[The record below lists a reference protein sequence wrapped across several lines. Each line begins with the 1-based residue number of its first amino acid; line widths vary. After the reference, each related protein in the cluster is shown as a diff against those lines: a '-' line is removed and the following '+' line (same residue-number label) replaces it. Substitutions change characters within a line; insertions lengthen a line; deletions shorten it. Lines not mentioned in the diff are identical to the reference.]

1 MGRTSDPKH
10 PVTMTF
16 DGAELTAEDGEPIAA
31 SLIAAGHLGV
41 ARSPKF
47 HRPRGP
53 SCLRAAC
60 DGCLA
65 RVDGVPNVMTC
76 RARAHAGAEI
86 VTQNTLGTR
95 DLDLLRVTD
104 WFFPKGMNHHELFA
118 GVVGLDRLMQGFARR
133 VAGLGKL
140 PQDVQPARP
149 AERRE
154 LDVLVVGSGPA
165 GACAAIALAN
175 KGRTVEVVDD
185 ALVLGGSMRGLVGD
199 EWREIEGEF
208 GRLVT
213 SKRLSARAETTA
225 IAIYGDDVLVVGADG
240 PEVVTAK
247 TVILACG
254 AHDGVLA
261 FEGNDVP
268 GVMSARAGSFLLA
281 DGVVIG
287 KKVAVV
293 TPKGGGPF
301 GAAFAARASELGL
314 GVVSLEGEP
323 ARVSGASRVRGVVVK
338 QGKKETKV
346 ACDALLVDAP
356 RTAAYELAAQAGAKV
371 EQRGA
376 GFVVVVSDCKARDGF
391 FVVGE
396 TAGRPLEARTIWA
409 DAEAVARQT

>member
-1 MGRTSDPKH
+1 MGRISDPKH

-16 DGAELTAEDGEPIAA
+16 DGAEITGEEGEPIAA
-31 SLIAAGHLGV
+31 SLVAAGHLGI

-65 RVDGVPNVMTC
+65 RVDGIPNVMTC

-95 DLDLLRVTD
+95 DVDLLRVTD
-104 WFFPKGMNHHELFA
+104 WFFPKGLNHHELFA

-140 PQDVQPARP
+140 PKNVEPARSG
-149 AERRE
+149 ERRE

-165 GACAAIALAN
+165 GACAAIALAK
-175 KGRTVEVVDD
+175 KGRVVEVVDD
-185 ALVLGGSMRGLVGD
+185 ALVLGGSMRALVGD

-208 GRLVT
+208 RGLMK
-213 SKRLSARAETTA
+213 SKKISARAETTA
-225 IAIYGDDVLVVGADG
+225 LAVYGDDVLVVGAGG

-247 TVILACG
+247 TVVLACG

-268 GVMSARAGSFLLA
+268 GVMSARAASFLLSN
-281 DGVVIG
+281 GVVVG
-287 KKVAVV
+287 KKIAIV

-301 GAAFAARASELGL
+301 GAVFAARAAELGL
-314 GVVSLEGEP
+314 GVVSVEGEP
-323 ARVSGASRVRGVVVK
+323 VRVSGASRVRGVVVK

-371 EQRGA
+371 EQRDA
-376 GFVVVVSDCKARDGF
+376 GFVVTVSDCKARDGF

-396 TAGRPLEARTIWA
+396 TTGRALEPRNMWS
-409 DAEAVARQT
+409 DAEAVVRQA